1 MSLDLNK
8 CILAGRLTADPEL
21 KQTPSG
27 VSVTTFTI
35 AINRK
40 YSKEREQKKADFID
54 CVAWKQNAEF
64 ISRYFRKG
72 SAICVAGAIEK
83 NPWTDQQGK
92 KRYETV
98 VNVEEATFVESKSDN
113 QPAESG
119 SFIPGTTAYVPE
131 AYTSPAPKF
140 EEVQQDPNLPF

>member
-27 VSVTTFTI
+27 VSVTTFSI

-54 CVAWKQNAEF
+54 CVAWRQHAEF
-64 ISRYFRKG
+64 VSRYFRKG
-72 SAICVAGAIEK
+72 SAICVVGAIEK

-131 AYTSPAPKF
+131 AYAATAPKF
-140 EEVQQDPNLPF
+140 EEVQQDADLPF

>member
-140 EEVQQDPNLPF
+140 EEVHGFSCGR

>member
-8 CILAGRLTADPEL
+8 CILAGRLVADPEL

-27 VSVTTFTI
+27 VSVTTFSI

-54 CVAWKQNAEF
+54 CVAWRQNAEF
-64 ISRYFRKG
+64 ITRYFKKG
-72 SAICVAGAIEK
+72 SAICVVGSVEK

-92 KRYETV
+92 KRYDMVIDVDEV
-98 VNVEEATFVESKSDN
+98 MFVDSKTDN
-113 QPAESG
+113 QSAVNS

>member
-64 ISRYFRKG
+64 ISRYFRKC